1 MGLDLMMLSLTL
13 DPVQDGREALAEY
26 GRIWKVDASGW
37 RLLTGPPAEIQ
48 KFCARFGVSFFP
60 DEGQLIHSLHTLVV
74 DRQGNLAANL
84 EGNEFTA
91 EQLGDLVQSVMIRG
105 ILHTLSCDTTSDLA
119 I

>member
-1 MGLDLMMLSLTL
+1 MGRDLMMLSITL
-13 DPVQDGREALAEY
+13 DPVHDGREALAEY
-26 GRIWKVDASGW
+26 GRIWKVDPKGW

-48 KFCARFGVSFFP
+48 KFCSRFGVSFFP
-60 DEGQLIHSLHTLVV
+60 DEGQLIHSFHTLVV

-105 ILHTLSCDTTSDLA
+105 TPSPSDP
-119 I
+119 